1 MTDSLPRLD
10 SDLEAALRIERDR
23 RGPARDARER
33 VLRRVRASVAAG
45 GGLQGDGPRDEH
57 GVDRDPGVAST
68 GEAASIANTIW
79 NALKRAHPGLV
90 GGAGFVLGMAAGAG
104 SYAYATGSAPR
115 PASEATQSPALIA
128 AAPSTSASPQ
138 AAASADRPPSPAS
151 ASVAKPASSPPGAA
165 SLARSAPS
173 PDGQGQKLDRATLA
187 GERALL
193 DLAHA
198 ALGRGDTRTA
208 LDALTRHSQRFPRGT
223 FREEREALRVQ
234 CLSDMG
240 RIEEARRAAES
251 FTAQYPKSLFR
262 SKVDRTAKSNR

>member
-1 MTDSLPRLD
+1 VTDSLPHLD
-10 SDLEAALRIERDR
+10 SDLEAVLRVERDR
-23 RGPARDARER
+23 RGPARDTRER
-33 VLRRVRASVAAG
+33 VLRRIRASVAAG
-45 GGLQGDGPRDEH
+45 GGLLGEGPRDEH
-57 GVDRDPGVAST
+57 EIDRDPAAAST

-90 GGAGFVLGMAAGAG
+90 GGTGFLLGMAAGAG
-104 SYAYATGSAPR
+104 LHAYATGSAPR
-115 PASEATQSPALIA
+115 PPSEVTQSAALIA
-128 AAPSTSASPQ
+128 AAPSTAPPSQ
-138 AAASADRPPSPAS
+138 APSSADRSPSPAS
-151 ASVAKPASSPPGAA
+151 ASVAKPASSPPGAPPF
-165 SLARSAPS
+165 ARSAPS
-173 PDGQGQKLDRATLA
+173 PDGQGKKLDRATLA

-208 LDALTRHSQRFPRGT
+208 LDALTRHSQRFPRGM

-234 CLSDMG
+234 CLGDMG

-262 SKVDRTAKSNR
+262 SKVDRATRSNR